1 MYSQRNSVGTDSTVL
16 TFLIP
21 KNDSITFSW
30 LLKFLILKKDCMI
43 FLHLL
48 RFLTLKQDFITPLR
62 LLKVLFL
69 KNYSITFLW
78 LLKFYKK
85 AILYAAFEGRLSY
98 HIYINKLDLLC
109 NFIAL
114 GTHFL
119 IGTKFSWKEGIDIVL
134 ISNVCYLVVVV
145 IFLVVTWWLLLAN

>member
-1 MYSQRNSVGTDSTVL
+1 MI
-16 TFLIP
+16 FLH
-21 KNDSITFSW
+21 
-30 LLKFLILKKDCMI
+30 LLKFLILK
-43 FLHLL
+43 
-48 RFLTLKQDFITPLR
+48 QDFITPSR
-62 LLKVLFL
+62 LLNVLLL

-98 HIYINKLDLLC
+98 HIYINKLDLLWVP